1 MQNAETDF
9 GRRDEG
15 TRVRVARLRGI
26 SGRERAFEFLESLP
40 DWILL
45 RSPLAYAED
54 REHMP
59 PRQVPS
65 MIRWSTQKSFRSTS

>member
-1 MQNAETDF
+1 MQNAETEF
-9 GRRDEG
+9 GRRIED
-15 TRVRVARLRGI
+15 TRVRVARLGGI

-40 DWILL
+40 DWILS
-45 RSPLAYAED
+45 RSPHAYAEYLE
-54 REHMP
+54 RMP